1 MDENLIKKEWV
12 PLNKRDHLSFIHI
25 CGIAAGT
32 LVSNLLWA
40 IIFTLFEPMSEK
52 VSLKSWIRTLL
63 LFYGSFIGFVL
74 NPIIGVYS
82 DAIMFRWG
90 RRRIFMLSGSLILVV
105 GLLLMIYCR
114 EIGMW
119 LQPSKPDGHNDAQKG
134 LLIVSFMIVL
144 TAGNILQNPA
154 RTLCSDVTPPKQQIL
169 MSNIC
174 QVYSGVGGVLTNLV
188 GGLKLYQ
195 KTKLQQEPFI
205 LVVCLSISVVA
216 MIITIVVTP
225 EEPLHEKPPTVNPFK
240 QIWNALKKMP
250 KPFLR
255 VLLPFTF
262 GNISN
267 YQFGIQFSH
276 FMGHDIFKGE
286 NISDATEDQKQKYQD
301 GISWA
306 MMCNVVYYSF
316 QFVYGFLN
324 TWICN
329 RVGMKIVMIVGLLF
343 LSLGFFSFFFVSNKY
358 AYLGISIPLG
368 FGNLIY
374 NAVAYAVVSLV
385 IPTEDLA
392 GNFGV
397 LICAGVIGQQISNFG
412 IGSGLA
418 AIWPNNSRMMIGLS
432 SIFAFLGFLSA
443 FFMVNPKEGDINN
456 YSKIPE
462 GNAQESS
469 LLLNSEKA

>member
-1 MDENLIKKEWV
+1 MEENLIKKEWV
-12 PLNKRDHLSFIHI
+12 PLSKRDHLSFIHI
-25 CGIAAGT
+25 CGIAAST
-32 LVSNLLWA
+32 LAANLLWA
-40 IIFTLFEPMSEK
+40 IIFTLFEPLATK
-52 VSLKSWIRTLL
+52 VSLKTWIRTLL

-82 DAIMFRWG
+82 DGIMFRWG
-90 RRRIFMLSGSLILVV
+90 RRRIFILVGSFILII
-105 GLLLMIYCR
+105 GLLLMIFCR
-114 EIGMW
+114 EIGSF
-119 LQPSKPDGHNDAQKG
+119 LLPKQPDGNNDAQKG
-134 LLIVSFMIVL
+134 LLIISFMIIL
-144 TAGNILQNPA
+144 TAGNIIQNPA
-154 RTLCSDVTPPKQQIL
+154 RTLCSDVTPAKQQIL

-174 QVYSGVGGVLTNLV
+174 LVYSGIGGVLTNLV

-195 KTKLQQEPFI
+195 YTKLDQEPFI

-216 MIITIVVTP
+216 MAITIIVTP

-240 QIWNALKKMP
+240 QIFFALKKMP

-255 VLLPFTF
+255 VILPFFF
-262 GNISN
+262 GNVAN

-286 NISDATEDQKQKYQD
+286 NTAQETDEKKRYQD

-329 RVGMKIVMIVGLLF
+329 RIGMKLVMIFGMLLF
-343 LSLGFFSFFFVSNKY
+343 SLGLFSFFFVSDKY
-358 AYLGISIPLG
+358 AYLGISIPLAL
-368 FGNLIY
+368 GNLIY
-374 NAVAYAVVSLV
+374 NAIAYAVVSLV

-397 LICAGVIGQQISNFG
+397 LICTGVIGQQVSNFG

-418 AIWPNNSRMMIGLS
+418 MIWPDNSRMMIGVS
-432 SIFAFLGFLSA
+432 SVFAFLGFVTA
-443 FFMVNPKEGDINN
+443 FFMINPKEGDAND
-456 YSKIPE
+456 YTKIPDDNP
-462 GNAQESS
+462 GDST
-469 LLLNSEKA
+469 LLLNSEKH